1 MCNKYGGIHLK
12 KIKILATETTKKD
25 EIVKPLI
32 GTIWSDYK
40 DYNDHVIINCCG
52 GIKLK
57 NGEYETI

>member
-1 MCNKYGGIHLK
+1 MK